1 MGTNVWI
8 VWANML
14 RAWLATFMPAWGV
27 DVTMAFVR
35 AAVGAI
41 FALVAFMILT
51 WIERKGFGR
60 FQDRL
65 GPNLAGPYGLLQPI
79 ADGIK
84 AITKEDITPTKA
96 DRVPYNLAPMLAA
109 FAAIMVYAVIPF
121 GRDLVGVDLD
131 IGILYVMAVGA
142 LGTLAV
148 LMAGWSSNNKYALLG
163 AFRGVAQLISYEVPH
178 VLAVVTVVMVA
189 GTMSMIG
196 IVDKQASGVWFIV
209 ALPVSALIMWLSG
222 LAEIGRSPFDLLE
235 ADSEIVAGFHIEYTG
250 MKFAL
255 FFMGEYMHSFAVSAV
270 FSTLFLGGWHLPF
283 INVDTTIPWIAPFVV
298 IGKGFFLFWVMVWFR
313 ATFPRLRIDQ
323 MLAFNWKFLVPL
335 SLANVG
341 VVALVDKALSAAG
354 YGLDANPGVWTVALL
369 AANVALLWGALWLM
383 GRSTRRRHALGQG
396 RAFDQPATEA
406 TP

>member
-8 VWANML
+8 ELAKLL

-35 AAVGAI
+35 AAIAAVL
-41 FALVAFMILT
+41 ALVAFMILT

-65 GPNLAGPYGLLQPI
+65 GPNLAGPFGLLQPI
-79 ADGIK
+79 ADAIK
-84 AITKEDITPTKA
+84 AITKEDITPTNA

-131 IGILYVMAVGA
+131 IGIFYVMAIGA

-148 LMAGWSSNNKYALLG
+148 LMAGWSSNNKYALLA

-313 ATFPRLRIDQ
+313 ATFPRLRIDH

-341 VVALVDKALSAAG
+341 VVALVDKALSTAG
-354 YGLDANPGVWTVALL
+354 YGLGVHPSVWTVVML
-369 AANVALLWGALWLM
+369 AANVALLLGALWLM
-383 GRSTRRRHALGQG
+383 DRSTARRRRALKVAM
-396 RAFDQPATEA
+396 RSIEL
-406 TP
+406 

>member
-8 VWANML
+8 ELAKLL

-27 DVTMAFVR
+27 GVTMAFVR
-35 AAVGAI
+35 AAIAAVL
-41 FALVAFMILT
+41 ALVAFMILT

-65 GPNLAGPYGLLQPI
+65 GPNLAGPFGLLQPI
-79 ADGIK
+79 ADAIK
-84 AITKEDITPTKA
+84 AITKEDITPTNA

-131 IGILYVMAVGA
+131 IGIFYVMAIGA

-148 LMAGWSSNNKYALLG
+148 LMAGWSSNNKYALLA

-313 ATFPRLRIDQ
+313 ATFPRLRIDH

-341 VVALVDKALSAAG
+341 VVALVDKALSTAG
-354 YGLDANPGVWTVALL
+354 YGLGVHPSVWTVVML
-369 AANVALLWGALWLM
+369 AANVALLLGALWLM
-383 GRSTRRRHALGQG
+383 DRSTARRRRALKVAM
-396 RAFDQPATEA
+396 RSIEL
-406 TP
+406 